1 MFSYLGNYLGFQ
13 GYYNPFSGEGQVNT
27 TIPRFLE
34 PFVTAHEVAHQIG
47 YAKEN
52 EANFAG
58 FLACRSYPSN
68 VFRYSMYLDMYNYA
82 LGEVYRRDTSLAR
95 SFQNKAHPQI
105 IKDQKEFRDFYRRYN
120 NPVEDLI
127 MWGYGHFLKANNTLK
142 LIIAIAIPLI
152 VGGTSGFFTAT
163 GVESWYQTIARPT
176 WNPPGWLFGP
186 VWTTLYV
193 MMGISLF
200 LVWKEDTSV
209 ELKKIGIALFAVQL
223 VLNFFWS
230 FIFFNQHQIGWAL
243 VEIAVMWVFILL
255 TIFAFAQV
263 NKAAAWLLVPYISWV
278 SFATILNYTTWQLN
292 K

>member
-1 MFSYLGNYLGFQ
+1 M
-13 GYYNPFSGEGQVNT
+13 
-27 TIPRFLE
+27 
-34 PFVTAHEVAHQIG
+34 
-47 YAKEN
+47 
-52 EANFAG
+52 
-58 FLACRSYPSN
+58 
-68 VFRYSMYLDMYNYA
+68 
-82 LGEVYRRDTSLAR
+82 
-95 SFQNKAHPQI
+95 
-105 IKDQKEFRDFYRRYN
+105 
-120 NPVEDLI
+120 
-127 MWGYGHFLKANNTLK
+127 NNTLK

-200 LVWKEDTSV
+200 LVWKEDASV

-243 VEIAVMWVFILL
+243 VEIAAMWVFILL

-278 SFATILNYTTWQLN
+278 SFATILNYTIWQLN